1 MPAVKCVTPR
11 RVSATQGTG
20 PKGGTL
26 RTAIQSQAQT
36 GGCAELG
43 RVGDWRQPAFPGL
56 GEEGLCRWGECA
68 EHGSCG
74 PLVSPGDLHPLHFRH
89 PIGSSPGRCSL
100 RKVLCE
106 DVEDQE
112 TRRMRTTTVRV
123 ACVWRAAVHPVPFPF
138 PFNPK
143 VDLLLSQAPEDG
155 RGGSPQASP
164 LQSQGAVSEKEQ
176 QRGQTQTLYSIQ
188 ED

>member
-36 GGCAELG
+36 GGCAELE
-43 RVGDWRQPAFPGL
+43 RVGDWRQSAFPGP
-56 GEEGLCRWGECA
+56 GEEGLCRWGEGA

-89 PIGSSPGRCSL
+89 PIGSSPGCCGL

-112 TRRMRTTTVRV
+112 ARRMRTTTVR
-123 ACVWRAAVHPVPFPF
+123 A
-138 PFNPK
+138 
-143 VDLLLSQAPEDG
+143 
-155 RGGSPQASP
+155 ASP
-164 LQSQGAVSEKEQ
+164 SLSTPKWAFCCHEPLRTGVEGLHRPHLFRVKEPPL
-176 QRGQTQTLYSIQ
+176 RRNNREGKHRLYIQ
-188 ED
+188 FRKTRK